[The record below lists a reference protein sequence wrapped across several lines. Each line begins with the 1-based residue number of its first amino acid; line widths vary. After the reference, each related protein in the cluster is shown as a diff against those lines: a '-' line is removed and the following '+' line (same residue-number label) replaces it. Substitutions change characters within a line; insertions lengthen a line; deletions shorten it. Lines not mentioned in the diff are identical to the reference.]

1 MVIKYNNI
9 ENRKIVF
16 CILDN
21 LNECDNLIAKDMS
34 INTMDFLIRT
44 MVTQKYDILISSNES
59 DLLTEAVKINNYT
72 HAVVVA
78 TGTYSPFGNRF
89 FDEIETLCN
98 QDFFIAG
105 HILDRQD
112 SYLELHKQFYIIN
125 LDDYKNLNCPIIEE
139 GNWFLEDLHEEFCPI
154 VSKYGDDIN
163 KIIQSVTIGTKKK
176 TYKSKLH
183 GYNILKLALE
193 NNKKLID
200 VGQGLRS
207 SKHYLYH
214 EYDHVFINAYPKIFH
229 QQLFARNVVAPWNTD
244 TVYDK
249 IEFSGPVEQYVTIG
263 TGLNWI
269 RNLTLIG
276 YTSNTEVVF
285 TDINHNCLRF
295 MKELVE
301 NWDGIDYDKFY
312 HSFEYFYPSGV
323 PEHVFKNLSAKCEF
337 DEFKNFFDNWNDTWN
352 TIKKLKFSY
361 RLIDYTSEYDLSW
374 IDPTKSTLMNFSDL
388 FNYAALTPLQSVK
401 FKIGAENR
409 LIHNLSKINP
419 DITVIITSRAAE
431 GFKEF
436 NSNTISKVK
445 DLELTT
451 LEELKKLPWHEHDW
465 NKVGRSHLGL

>member
-1 MVIKYNNI
+1 MVIKYNNVGHR
-9 ENRKIVF
+9 NIVF
-16 CILDN
+16 CILNN
-21 LNECDNLIAKDMS
+21 LHECDNLIAKDMS
-34 INTMDFLIRT
+34 INTIDFLIRS
-44 MVTQKYDILISSNES
+44 MITQKYDVLISSNES
-59 DLLTEAVKINNYT
+59 KLLSEAANTNMYT
-72 HAVVVA
+72 HAIIVT

-89 FDEIETLCN
+89 FNEIETLSSK
-98 QDFFIAG
+98 DFFVAG
-105 HILDRQD
+105 YILDRGD
-112 SYLELHKQFYIIN
+112 SYLELHKQFYMIN
-125 LDDYKNLNCPIIEE
+125 LDDYRDLGCPIVEQ
-139 GNWFLEDLHEEFCPI
+139 GDWFLKDQHEEFCPV
-154 VSKYGDDIN
+154 VSKYGDNIN
-163 KIIQSVTIGTKKK
+163 KVIQDISIGSEKK
-176 TYKSKLH
+176 TYNSKLH

-200 VGQGLRS
+200 IGAGLRTA
-207 SKHYLYH
+207 KHYLYH
-214 EYDHVFINAYPKIFH
+214 EYDHVFINVYPKIFH

-295 MKELVE
+295 MKELIE

-352 TIKKLKFSY
+352 AIKKLKFSY

-436 NSNTISKVK
+436 NSNIINKVK

-465 NKVGRSHLGL
+465 NHVGSRPLGL